1 MANLSTVVGRSEDVG
16 ISSERLLRVDHA
28 LQRYVDQEKLAGI
41 VALLAR
47 EEQVCYFE
55 RFGQMSRETGMPMR
69 LDTIFRIYSMT
80 KPITSVAAMMLWEEG
95 RFQLDDPVS
104 RYIPKLG
111 RMKVYQE
118 NGNGSGSASVEPDRP
133 MTIRDLLTHTSGLTY
148 GQWLRD
154 ESEVD
159 RMYHEADLLNRG
171 QTLEEMVE
179 KLSEL
184 PLAFQPGTRWCYSV
198 ATDIVARLVEVIS
211 GMPFDEYLHQMIFE
225 PLGMPDTGFHVP
237 EEKIERLATT
247 YGPNMSNG
255 LKPIDTPADGFGRPA
270 RFLGGGGGLVSTAL
284 DYLRFSQM
292 MLNKGELDGVRL
304 LGRRTVELMTTNHLP
319 PELLPFSIS
328 PSTSGF
334 SKGYGFG
341 LGFAVMTD
349 LTQSTAMGSEGEYTW
364 GGAANTYF
372 WVDPQ
377 EQLIG
382 ILLTQFMP
390 MFHYNIDREFRVL
403 AYQALAD

>member
-1 MANLSTVVGRSEDVG
+1 MANLSAVVGRPEDVG
-16 ISSERLLRVDHA
+16 VSSERLLRIDHA

-41 VALLAR
+41 VALIAR

-55 RFGQMSRETGMPMR
+55 RFGQMSRETAMPMQ
-69 LDTIFRIYSMT
+69 LNTIFRIYSMT

-111 RMKVYQE
+111 GMKVYQE
-118 NGNGSGSASVEPDRP
+118 NGTGSDSSLVAPDRP

-148 GQWLRD
+148 GLWLRD
-154 ESEVD
+154 ESHVD

-171 QTLEEMVE
+171 QTLEEMVD

-198 ATDIVARLVEVIS
+198 ATDIVARLVEIIS
-211 GMPFDEYLHQMIFE
+211 GMSFDERLRQMIFE
-225 PLGMPDTGFHVP
+225 PLGMPDTAFHVP

-247 YGPNMSNG
+247 YGPTMSNG
-255 LKPIDTPADGFGRPA
+255 LKPIDTPADGFGRPP
-270 RFLGGGGGLVSTAL
+270 RFLGGGGGLVSTAV

-304 LGRRTVELMTTNHLP
+304 LGRKTVELMTTNHLP

-328 PSTSGF
+328 RSMSGF
-334 SKGYGFG
+334 TKGYGFG
-341 LGFAVMTD
+341 LGVAVMQD
-349 LTQSTAMGSEGEYTW
+349 VTQATAMASNGEFNW

-377 EQLIG
+377 EHLIG

-390 MFHYNIDREFRVL
+390 MSHYNVDREFRVL